1 MSSFIINLNL
11 KKETTIKLFKLI
23 SKEKYYFK
31 KENRYKLQNS
41 LQRKRKDLILMLR
54 ETLINLINEGYEKER
69 LEIQIQKTYQK
80 YKSKS
85 HFILEGN
92 KYKDFSQIINKI
104 KNNIKKDDVQKHKE
118 NIKNNMILD
127 QLHNKINKINLKYK
141 IKEYLNKQKNWN
153 TEKYLIISIIMK
165 LLI

>member
-1 MSSFIINLNL
+1 
-11 KKETTIKLFKLI
+11 
-23 SKEKYYFK
+23 
-31 KENRYKLQNS
+31 
-41 LQRKRKDLILMLR
+41 MLR
-54 ETLINLINEGYEKER
+54 EALINLINEGYEKER

-80 YKSKS
+80 YKNKS

-118 NIKNNMILD
+118 NIKNNILLD

-153 TEKYLIISIIMK
+153 TKKYLIISITIK